1 MLWLVGGKRQQ
12 TIGREWFYT
21 CGHPKLK
28 SLVFLSC
35 EMFALFAENE
45 NIRDQRVKKQI
56 AGRTEHRRK
65 CLWYVK
71 PLRLQRRDD
80 AVVKNLLDADGFL
93 CHSKGRHTA
102 ITLPTPPLNAT
113 WSACLDRRLWWS
125 IFVIQSERILTYK
138 CPTGA
143 PVKKKKKK
151 KMKTQSLWAW
161 FPRHTCCKLLALL
174 CRSEN
179 L

>member
-1 MLWLVGGKRQQ
+1 
-12 TIGREWFYT
+12 
-21 CGHPKLK
+21 
-28 SLVFLSC
+28 
-35 EMFALFAENE
+35 MFALFAENV
-45 NIRDQRVKKQI
+45 NTHDQMVKKQI

-65 CLWYVK
+65 CLWCVK

-80 AVVKNLLDADGFL
+80 AVVKNLLDADGFHR
-93 CHSKGRHTA
+93 HSKGHHTS

-125 IFVIQSERILTYK
+125 IFVIQSELISTYK
-138 CPTGA
+138 CPTVA
-143 PVKKKKKK
+143 PVKKKLKKRK
-151 KMKTQSLWAW
+151 KMKTQSLRAW